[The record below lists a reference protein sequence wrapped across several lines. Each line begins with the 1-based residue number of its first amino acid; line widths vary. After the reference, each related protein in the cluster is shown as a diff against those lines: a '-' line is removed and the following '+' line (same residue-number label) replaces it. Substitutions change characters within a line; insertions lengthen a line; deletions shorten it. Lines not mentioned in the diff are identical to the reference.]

1 MLRAV
6 SEPMS
11 LTSFF
16 LSLPGKLLE
25 VTDHGSV
32 YLQNSMVFRKEKK
45 SVVCVSLSFS
55 LWCMLGVVC
64 FSVFNVYI
72 CLCVFPYT
80 HITIHTLF
88 MPRQKGTSVIFC
100 LIPVK
105 EGLSLNAEQAWWL
118 ASPSENLVSA
128 LPQCWAGSHGG
139 QSRPDSPWVP
149 EIWVQAPILAQQGHL
164 PTEPS
169 LQLSELG
176 PTESSCLQ
184 LKSFLCTLWVK
195 EKRHREEYLKE
206 IRKSHGKQFSV
217 SSGAQVIYSW
227 YQVKYNEQW
236 STKVDIA

>member
-118 ASPSENLVSA
+118 ASPSENLVSVTSRFSMGSWD
-128 LPQCWAGSHGG
+128 LSSGSHTCTA
-139 QSRPDSPWVP
+139 RALTHWAFSPAIRVRSDR
-149 EIWVQAPILAQQGHL
+149 VQL
-164 PTEPS
+164 PAVEKLS
-169 LQLSELG
+169 LY
-176 PTESSCLQ
+176 
-184 LKSFLCTLWVK
+184 F
-195 EKRHREEYLKE
+195 
-206 IRKSHGKQFSV
+206 V
-217 SSGAQVIYSW
+217 S
-227 YQVKYNEQW
+227 
-236 STKVDIA
+236 